1 MNNNI
6 YHSDFLLRND
16 SNNLNSP
23 NPNDYKTQNSSE
35 KAENRYK
42 NLNKS
47 NKKNNSENDNKNSS
61 HSLIDF
67 NNNSSSIYNIKN
79 YSNNLQ
85 NNSSIQNKQTPF
97 SQFQDD
103 YGIFDIKNE
112 IYYKNNLIISEDS
125 SNIMDKERLFQN
137 KNNKK
142 PSFQMEIIAE
152 NLNSINTL
160 ASNIDENYN
169 PNKFSKNENKKNSEN
184 TISEI
189 ENSPFLYEIN
199 DTNDMGKNET
209 EKTENVMNIDYE
221 VYIRNNFRNSN
232 TFESEMQLKELKEFQ
247 AENKKLKMLN
257 LEKSGNLFENN
268 NMHIQENDEII
279 NPEDGEINENF
290 LTTPINNLNNPNFN
304 SFSFTQSQTPNFLF
318 SKGKIPNNTF
328 LSGNFKENNINF
340 FENFQNNK
348 KNFSDFNNN
357 NHNNFSNIKNRN
369 EISSGKNIYGICEIN
384 KGFIDKKMRI
394 PNSDKNE
401 NRTANDFFSDIY
413 KNNYDKNFNERIESH
428 QDYTNLNINF
438 DDNRLITLK
447 PQEFPDEYNK
457 INYNSTKN
465 VNIKNNIRLINDD
478 VYNMPL
484 QPKNKM
490 YNSIS
495 SKNNEIFK
503 DENIKKNYTK
513 EKFIENNQKPLAVF
527 FSSKNDVDSNLN
539 DKLFYNNF
547 TERIILNTFA
557 DNNFDINNNYVESL
571 QSEGGDY
578 IDEKI
583 FNSTYKETQIKNLIN
598 SEGIT
603 KQKQIPQD
611 NNQYN
616 YSEKPELNNN
626 KKVRFFLKSEN
637 FNF

>member
-6 YHSDFLLRND
+6 YQTDFLLRND

-23 NPNDYKTQNSSE
+23 NPNNQNTQNSSE

-67 NNNSSSIYNIKN
+67 NNNSSSVYNIKN
-79 YSNNLQ
+79 NNNPQ
-85 NNSSIQNKQTPF
+85 NNSSIQYKQTPF

-125 SNIMDKERLFQN
+125 SNHMDKERLFQN

-169 PNKFSKNENKKNSEN
+169 PNKFSKNENKKNSDN

-189 ENSPFLYEIN
+189 ENSPFLNEIN
-199 DTNDMGKNET
+199 DTNYIGKNET

-247 AENKKLKMLN
+247 AENKKLKLLN
-257 LEKSGNLFENN
+257 LENSGNLIDN
-268 NMHIQENDEII
+268 NMHIQENDEVS
-279 NPEDGEINENF
+279 NPEDGEIYENF

-304 SFSFTQSQTPNFLF
+304 SFSFTQNQTPNFLF

-357 NHNNFSNIKNRN
+357 NHNNFSNIRDRN

-384 KGFIDKKMRI
+384 KGFIDKKIRI

-413 KNNYDKNFNERIESH
+413 TDNYCKNFNDRVESH

-465 VNIKNNIRLINDD
+465 INIKNNIRLINDD

-490 YNSIS
+490 YASIS

-503 DENIKKNYTK
+503 DESIKKIYMK

-557 DNNFDINNNYVESL
+557 DNNFDMNNNYVESL
-571 QSEGGDY
+571 QSEGADY

-598 SEGIT
+598 SQGIT
-603 KQKQIPQD
+603 KQKQILQD

-616 YSEKPELNNN
+616 YSEKPEPNNN
-626 KKVRFFLKSEN
+626 KKVNFFLKSEN